1 MHLSCS
7 FCSAAGDTEE
17 VVVTKV
23 VTLRDFE
30 QNTLPPAE
38 EWVVTCYKKTD
49 SLQELPAKPHE
60 WKLADTLHVLMH
72 INIRNQ
78 QLYHLPLL
86 ITPIHCVYLV
96 TFDLR
101 NGKKALEAIRR
112 TMKHISAFV
121 SHGAECLLG
130 NRLPSKVLLVGT
142 HKEKLTDSQR
152 SQFGKELYES
162 LRSKHDDLIVK
173 SAGDE
178 KFWAIEGDRIG
189 PHNGP
194 LFEEITRHSCLPK
207 VPTWQCIEY
216 DARLRQTCHQ
226 GKKVKVIVKSNLPNY
241 PSDDT
246 EKFLTF
252 LHDYGFLV
260 YCSYEGLSPEDTTV
274 VLEPQYLCQQFSKA
288 QQLSKKGDGKAT
300 IADLFSQNPELQLSV
315 KRKWFEKFCVHMGL
329 VIEQPT
335 KNSGEDF
342 VFVFNRWL
350 QSETV
355 SKDLPACSVAPLLV
369 MFSLQ
374 DEDDYYIPP
383 RFFAAFASMFP
394 KHLQKKCKEP
404 LCVRVNHLPSV
415 QQSHIV
421 VEWRAGCSILV
432 VEQESCIEI
441 RFQLLCNS
449 GCTAEEKLKKLQI
462 RCQTVDEA
470 VDESAK
476 IAATNLTLPSKECVQ
491 YGFYHKCG
499 KIGSRIADDHETI
512 LECCC
517 DCPETPFTPMQKIW
531 FQHVMDCKVCKCEVC
546 IMCCVAYT
554 QSGLLHLVPIGA
566 PSTS

>member
-7 FCSAAGDTEE
+7 FCSAAGDTRDL
-17 VVVTKV
+17 VVTKV

-30 QNTLPPAE
+30 QNTLPPGE
-38 EWVVTCYKKTD
+38 EWVVKCFKKTD
-49 SLQELPAKPHE
+49 SLQELPPEHE
-60 WKLADTLHVLMH
+60 WELADTTQILMH
-72 INIRNQ
+72 IDVRNQ

-86 ITPIHCVYLV
+86 ITRIHCVYLV

-101 NGKKALEAIRR
+101 NGKKALDTIRR
-112 TMKHISAFV
+112 TMKHILAFV
-121 SHGAECLLG
+121 SYDAECLLG
-130 NRLPSKVLLVGT
+130 DCSPPSVLLVGT

-152 SQFGKELYES
+152 SQFGKELHES
-162 LRSKHDDLIVK
+162 LKSKYDTLIVK
-173 SAGDE
+173 PTDE
-178 KFWAIEGDRIG
+178 KFWAIEGDQIG

-194 LFEEITRHSCLPK
+194 LFEEIIRHSWLPK
-207 VPTWQCIEY
+207 VPIWQCMKY
-216 DARLRQTCHQ
+216 DAIVRRTCCQ

-241 PSDDT
+241 SSADT

-252 LHDYGFLV
+252 LHNYGFLV
-260 YCSYEGLSPEDTTV
+260 YCPYKELLDEDTTV
-274 VLEPQYLCQQFSKA
+274 VLEPQYLCQQFSEA
-288 QQLSKKGDGKAT
+288 QQLSKKKEGKAT
-300 IADLFSQNPELQLSV
+300 IADLFSRNPELQLSV

-329 VIEQPT
+329 VIEQPI
-335 KNSGEDF
+335 KNSGKSF
-342 VFVFNRWL
+342 VFVFNHRL

-355 SKDLPACSVAPLLV
+355 CKELPACSVAPLLV
-369 MFSLQ
+369 MFRLQ

-394 KHLQKKCKEP
+394 KCLQKKCKES
-404 LCVRVNHLPSV
+404 LCVRVNSLPSV

-449 GCTAEEKLKKLQI
+449 GCTAEAKFKKLQI
-462 RCQTVDEA
+462 RCQAVDEA
-470 VDESAK
+470 VNESAK
-476 IAATNLTLPSKECVQ
+476 IAATNLTLSSEEFVQ

-499 KIGSRIADDHETI
+499 KIGARMADDYETI
-512 LECCC
+512 LDCCC
-517 DCPETPFTPMQKIW
+517 DCPETLFTPMQKIW
-531 FQHVMDCKVCKCEVC
+531 FQNVMDCKVCKCEVC
-546 IMCCVAYT
+546 SLLCVAYT
-554 QSGLLHLVPIGA
+554 QSGLLHPAPIGA

>member
-7 FCSAAGDTEE
+7 FSSAAGDTREL
-17 VVVTKV
+17 VVTKV
-23 VTLRDFE
+23 VTLRDFG
-30 QNTLPPAE
+30 QNTLPPGE
-38 EWVVTCYKKTD
+38 EWVVKYFKKTD
-49 SLQELPAKPHE
+49 SLQKLPDKRHE
-60 WKLADTLHVLMH
+60 WELADTSHILMH
-72 INIRNQ
+72 IDIQNQ

-86 ITPIHCVYLV
+86 ITRIHCVYLV

-101 NGKKALEAIRR
+101 NGKKALDTIRR

-121 SHGAECLLG
+121 SYDAECLLG
-130 NRLPSKVLLVGT
+130 NCLPSEVLLVGT
-142 HKEKLTDSQR
+142 HKEMLTDSQR
-152 SQFGKELYES
+152 SQFGKELHES
-162 LRSKHDDLIVK
+162 LNGKHDDLIVK
-173 SAGDE
+173 PAGDE
-178 KFWAIEGDRIG
+178 EFWAIEGDRIG

-207 VPTWQCIEY
+207 VPTGQCIGY
-216 DARLRQTCHQ
+216 DEKLRHQTCHQ
-226 GKKVKVIVKSNLPNY
+226 GKKVIVKSNLPNY
-241 PSDDT
+241 SSADT

-260 YCSYEGLSPEDTTV
+260 YCPYKELPPEDTTV
-274 VLEPQYLCQQFSKA
+274 VLEPQYLCQQFSEA
-288 QQLSKKGDGKAT
+288 QQLSKKKDGKAT
-300 IADLFSQNPELQLSV
+300 IADLFSRNPELQLSV

-329 VIEQPT
+329 VIEQPI
-335 KNSGEDF
+335 KNSGKSF
-342 VFVFNRWL
+342 VFVFNCWL

-355 SKDLPACSVAPLLV
+355 SKELPACSVAPLLV
-369 MFSLQ
+369 MCRLE

-394 KHLQKKCKEP
+394 KHLQKKCKET
-404 LCVRVNHLPSV
+404 LRVRVNSLPSV

-441 RFQLLCNS
+441 RFQLLCNI

-476 IAATNLTLPSKECVQ
+476 IAATNLTLPSKECVR

-499 KIGSRIADDHETI
+499 KIGSRTADDHETI
-512 LECCC
+512 FECCC
-517 DCPETPFTPMQKIW
+517 DCPETLFTPMQKIW
-531 FQHVMDCKVCKCEVC
+531 FQNVMKCKVC
-546 IMCCVAYT
+546 
-554 QSGLLHLVPIGA
+554 
-566 PSTS
+566 